1 MTLQDTGKIDRS
13 WGYEVVWANNDDF
26 SGKLLIFEK
35 AGEPTAMQYHQT
47 HRKSWFV
54 NAGRFKFTFI
64 DTKTGAMQETVLEEG
79 KTVYLGE
86 LSPHRLEALVD
97 NSMIFEV
104 GTAAH
109 VEDRFL
115 ISPDDTITG

>member
-1 MTLQDTGKIDRS
+1 MTLQSLGKIDRL
-13 WGYEVVWANNDDF
+13 WGYEIVWANND
-26 SGKLLIFEK
+26 SYCGKLLIFEK
-35 AGEPTAMQYHQT
+35 AGKPTAMQYHQT

-64 DTKTGAMQETVLEEG
+64 DTKTGAMQETLLEEG
-79 KTVYLGE
+79 RTVDLGE

-104 GTAAH
+104 GTAEH

-115 ISPDDTITG
+115 ISPDDTGTN